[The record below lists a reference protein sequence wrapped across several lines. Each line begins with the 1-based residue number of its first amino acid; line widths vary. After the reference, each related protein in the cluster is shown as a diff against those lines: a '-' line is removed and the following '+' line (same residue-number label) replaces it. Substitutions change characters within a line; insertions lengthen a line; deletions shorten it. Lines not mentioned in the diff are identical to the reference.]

1 MACTGVRQ
9 TEGGETIGNEESPS
23 RWRFLPPDTT
33 TDARVL
39 LLSRG
44 VRAFTDGYVSVLLP
58 LYLTRLGF
66 DGLRIGGITTAT
78 LVGSSMLTLVVGLV
92 AYRFKRRHLLFSA
105 AMLMAFTGLGFVFV
119 HAFWPLLAVAF
130 VGTLNPSSGDVSV
143 FLPLE
148 QSLLPQTVSDK
159 QRTALF
165 ARYSLVGSLMGAVG
179 ALFAGVPSFLSA
191 HSSISLGMA
200 LDGTFWLYAFA
211 GLVVLVLYRDLSPQI
226 EPGTGK
232 RDAPLRESRRIVYTM
247 AALFSLDSFGGGFV
261 VQSLLALWLFER
273 YHLSVAAAGTIFF
286 WTGVLSAFSFPI
298 AVRLA
303 NRIGLVNTMVYT
315 HLPSNIFLLLV
326 PFMPNLPLALALLLA
341 RSALSQMDVP
351 TRNSYVMAVVTPE
364 ERPAAASVTTVPRSL
379 ATAASPLLSGYL
391 FGLSPFGWPLV
402 IGGALKGIYDVLL
415 LVMFKA
421 VKPPEEQE

>member
-1 MACTGVRQ
+1 MARASSGQ
-9 TEGGETIGNEESPS
+9 TEAERIGDNRETLS

-39 LLSRG
+39 LLSRA

-78 LVGSSMLTLVVGLV
+78 LVGSSALTLVVGLV

-119 HAFWPLLAVAF
+119 HAFWPLLVVAF

-148 QSLLPQTVSDK
+148 QSLLSQTVSAK
-159 QRTALF
+159 HRTALF
-165 ARYSLVGSLMGAVG
+165 ARYSVVGSLIGAVG
-179 ALFAGVPSFLSA
+179 ALFAGVPSFISA
-191 HSSISLGMA
+191 HSAMSLDRA
-200 LDGTFWLYAFA
+200 LDGTFWLYALA
-211 GLVVLVLYRDLSPQI
+211 GLVVLLLYRDLSPRI
-226 EPGTGK
+226 EPGTGT
-232 RDAPLRESRRIVYTM
+232 RDTPLRESRRIVYTM

-286 WTGVLSAFSFPI
+286 WTGVLSACSFPI

-315 HLPSNIFLLLV
+315 HLPSNLFLLLV

-415 LVMFKA
+415 LVMFKT

>member
-1 MACTGVRQ
+1 MARTDAGQ
-9 TEGGETIGNEESPS
+9 TETEQTVDTTKPPS
-23 RWRFLPPDTT
+23 RWHFLPPGTT
-33 TDARVL
+33 ADARVL

-44 VRAFTDGYVSVLLP
+44 VRAFTDGYMSVLLP

-78 LVGSSMLTLVVGLV
+78 LVGSSALTLVAGLIT
-92 AYRFKRRHLLFSA
+92 YRFKRRHLLFSA

-119 HAFWPLLAVAF
+119 HAFWPLLVVAF
-130 VGTLNPSSGDVSV
+130 IGTLNPSSGDVSV

-165 ARYSLVGSLMGAVG
+165 ARYSLVGSLLGAVG
-179 ALFAGVPSFLSA
+179 ALFAGAPSFISA
-191 HSSISLGMA
+191 HTPISLGMA
-200 LDGTFWLYAFA
+200 LDGTFWLYVLA
-211 GLVVLVLYRDLSPQI
+211 GLVVLVLYRDLSPRI
-226 EPGTGK
+226 EPETGK

-303 NRIGLVNTMVYT
+303 NRIGLVNTMVFT
-315 HLPSNIFLLLV
+315 HLPSNLFLLLV
-326 PFMPNLPLALALLLA
+326 PFMPNLPLALILLLA

-421 VKPPEEQE
+421 VKPPEEQK